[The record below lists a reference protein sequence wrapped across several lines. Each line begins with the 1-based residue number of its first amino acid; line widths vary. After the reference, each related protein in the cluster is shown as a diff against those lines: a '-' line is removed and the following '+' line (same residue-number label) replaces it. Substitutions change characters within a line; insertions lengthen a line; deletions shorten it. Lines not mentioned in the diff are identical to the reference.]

1 VINRLEACLTMK
13 KNRRDLSEQDIYIQ
27 GVVGF
32 YEGAQEILAC
42 AYYYPSF
49 VIGAVNNIY

>member
-1 VINRLEACLTMK
+1 MK

>member
-1 VINRLEACLTMK
+1 MEG
-13 KNRRDLSEQDIYIQ
+13 LSEQDIDIQ

-42 AYYYPSF
+42 TYYYSSF
-49 VIGAVNNIY
+49 VIRSVNNIY